1 MQTISEIVVAI
12 KQAGYT
18 PYEQLTGYLQT
29 GHDYYIT
36 RAMGARDL
44 IKTLD
49 REQLQEY
56 VDSRQ
61 DLSRFFSA
69 KVTVSCKK

>member
-1 MQTISEIVVAI
+1 MYDTLFLQTISEVVAAL
-12 KQAGYT
+12 KQAGYN

-36 RAMGARDL
+36 RAMGAREL

-49 REQLQEY
+49 RKQIQTY
-56 VDSRQ
+56 VDSLRT
-61 DLSRFFSA
+61 SN
-69 KVTVSCKK
+69 

>member
-1 MQTISEIVVAI
+1 MNDTLFLQTISEIVAAI
-12 KQAGYT
+12 KQVGYH

-36 RAMGARDL
+36 RAMGAREL

-49 REQLQEY
+49 WEQLQEY
-56 VDSRQ
+56 VDSLRTN
-61 DLSRFFSA
+61 S
-69 KVTVSCKK
+69 